1 MIKLGLLLAGGALG
15 TVARYLVSGW
25 AHRLTDS
32 TFPSGTLIVNLAG
45 SFLIG
50 LMWGLTE
57 TQNFSTNLRVFIYIG
72 LFGGFTTFSSF
83 AFETFNLFKDNE
95 IKLAF
100 YNILANNVLGIA
112 LVFGGILLGRL
123 IIELLK

>member
-1 MIKLGLLLAGGALG
+1 MIKLGMLLAGGALG

-32 TFPSGTLIVNLAG
+32 TFPFGTLIVNLAG

-50 LMWGLTE
+50 LIWGLTE

-112 LVFGGILLGRL
+112 LVFGGIMLGRL